1 MKTYLSSGHAVNLIA
16 SLSTCTIRELNLYAT
31 CLDFEDCK
39 SLSQLLTSSKY
50 IKVLN
55 VSVGCGPVYRELEG
69 TAHGSIQLIVD
80 SLSHNTSLEKLNMGG
95 SNFSSVNVLSLAS
108 LLKVNTRLRHLYF
121 KDCNIQSS
129 DSVHLAKALEENAT
143 TQLQTLQLWDNP
155 IGSEGAVAFAD
166 MLATNKSLTELNMR
180 GCSIQEQGAICLA
193 KALEKNFTVKK
204 FDISEN
210 PIGSRGA
217 VAFASMLTK
226 NQCLKRLSL
235 HADSVGVEGA
245 LELIESLK
253 HNTTL
258 EELKLSERCKPPS
271 LDSALQDCVK
281 FSQFL

>member
-1 MKTYLSSGHAVNLIA
+1 MLVDNLSQMLVFRNLIRLGLVECGLKSETYNLLSKRTNLLKHLECLDLSEDFYLSSGHAVNLIA

-217 VAFASMLTK
+217 CLPLLNPFA
-226 NQCLKRLSL
+226 
-235 HADSVGVEGA
+235 HARAG
-245 LELIESLK
+245 
-253 HNTTL
+253 
-258 EELKLSERCKPPS
+258 
-271 LDSALQDCVK
+271 
-281 FSQFL
+281 